1 MVSNILDQV
10 NELMLQSGEDFHSSG
25 SATSELIES
34 YQNILGNKFPE
45 SYRLFL
51 EKYGTLSFN
60 GESFYGISKSGL
72 SATSIPDVKYATED
86 ARKLGDIDENMIK
99 IKSSGYGPSFSIDTS
114 TLGKQGEA
122 VIVETE
128 LSFKGCA
135 EKKVIADSFGRFLLA
150 EIEQSLKDI
159 E

>member
-1 MVSNILDQV
+1 
-10 NELMLQSGEDFHSSG
+10 
-25 SATSELIES
+25 
-34 YQNILGNKFPE
+34 
-45 SYRLFL
+45 
-51 EKYGTLSFN
+51 
-60 GESFYGISKSGL
+60 
-72 SATSIPDVKYATED
+72 
-86 ARKLGDIDENMIK
+86 MIK

-128 LSFKGCA
+128 LSFKDCA

>member
-1 MVSNILDQV
+1 MASNILDLV
-10 NELMLQSGEDFHSSG
+10 NDLMIQSGEDFHFSG
-25 SATSELIES
+25 SATSELIDS
-34 YQNILGNKFPE
+34 YENVLGNKFPK

-60 GESFYGISKSGL
+60 GESFYGVSKSGL
-72 SATSIPDVKYATED
+72 NATSIPDVKYATEE
-86 ARKLGDIDENMIK
+86 ARKLGDIDGSMIK

-114 TLGKQGEA
+114 TIGKQGEA

-128 LSFKGCA
+128 LSFKDSA
-135 EKKVIADSFGRFLLA
+135 EKKIIADNFGEFLLS

-159 E
+159 D